1 MREART
7 MGGTRACAVA
17 IAAALAAMA
26 APEGARAD
34 EDAYRKLTTL
44 ESRLELGVLYN
55 SRNDFKFGDFTG
67 LDNKGFE
74 WIGESD
80 IRLRSAYDADLP
92 YYFRLRG
99 LNLGLE
105 SRYLEAVAEMPGLVG
120 FEFWWDEIPKFQS
133 DTAKTPYRN
142 LDSTILTLPPGWIP
156 GNNPA
161 PTQMP
166 LLEASLQRFDV
177 KHERRALGGSG
188 SLVLP
193 WNLEF
198 DASYERETKRG
209 NKITAGLI
217 GQNGGNPYAVLI
229 PEEIDYTFH
238 NIESNLRYAGDGFQA
253 QLQYFGSGFE
263 NDHDQTRWQNPYLAD
278 ADFDP
283 AAEYP
288 AFGRKGQAP
297 DNWFHQGVFSAGVD
311 LPVNSRLMM
320 NTAFGWGRQDESF
333 LPYTLNP
340 GFDTPIDVALPR
352 DSLNGKVR
360 TGMASLRFVSRPL
373 PKLDLA
379 FGYRWNERDND
390 TPVDVYQRVLN
401 DAGDAT
407 DPDQDFENAHINRP
421 YGHDKHKVDVDVSYR
436 LPLRSK
442 VTLSYDFEQ
451 IRRHLEEV
459 DQSDEHG
466 FGVKLI
472 TRPFNRVSI
481 GIRAQRSYRDEDH
494 YDCVEPLVQT
504 EPPSLLGDPGCEF
517 GQDFENHPDL
527 RKYNQTDR
535 RRWDTHLWA
544 NIAPLDDVNLG
555 FKVRYVDD
563 DYFNSE
569 LGLVDQRYFSTGMD
583 ASWTPTDRLLFH
595 LFYDYEERRSKQDS
609 LSWSPFSSPTNL
621 SNGWSTRD
629 TDRFHTTGLGFEFT
643 VIPERVTLGA
653 EYLFARSREILD
665 TRVNTFR
672 EDRPFPDATTELHD
686 VSLRS
691 ELHLTENFSL
701 RVGYLYERF
710 KSRDWQID
718 EVCPACLAADGD
730 EAAVL
735 ALGEES
741 PDYSAHVG
749 TVSLIFRFR

>member
-1 MREART
+1 
-7 MGGTRACAVA
+7 
-17 IAAALAAMA
+17 
-26 APEGARAD
+26 
-34 EDAYRKLTTL
+34 
-44 ESRLELGVLYN
+44 
-55 SRNDFKFGDFTG
+55 
-67 LDNKGFE
+67 
-74 WIGESD
+74 
-80 IRLRSAYDADLP
+80 
-92 YYFRLRG
+92 
-99 LNLGLE
+99 
-105 SRYLEAVAEMPGLVG
+105 
-120 FEFWWDEIPKFQS
+120 
-133 DTAKTPYRN
+133 
-142 LDSTILTLPPGWIP
+142 
-156 GNNPA
+156 
-161 PTQMP
+161 
-166 LLEASLQRFDV
+166 
-177 KHERRALGGSG
+177 
-188 SLVLP
+188 
-193 WNLEF
+193 
-198 DASYERETKRG
+198 
-209 NKITAGLI
+209 
-217 GQNGGNPYAVLI
+217 
-229 PEEIDYTFH
+229 
-238 NIESNLRYAGDGFQA
+238 
-253 QLQYFGSGFE
+253 
-263 NDHDQTRWQNPYLAD
+263 
-278 ADFDP
+278 
-283 AAEYP
+283 
-288 AFGRKGQAP
+288 
-297 DNWFHQGVFSAGVD
+297 
-311 LPVNSRLMM
+311 
-320 NTAFGWGRQDESF
+320 
-333 LPYTLNP
+333 
-340 GFDTPIDVALPR
+340 VALPR